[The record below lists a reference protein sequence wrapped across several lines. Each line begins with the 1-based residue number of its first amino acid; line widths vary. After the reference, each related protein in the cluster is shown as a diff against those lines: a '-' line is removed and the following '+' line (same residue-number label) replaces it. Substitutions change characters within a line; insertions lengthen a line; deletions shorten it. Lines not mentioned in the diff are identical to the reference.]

1 MSELQPP
8 RRSIPGI
15 ISHLD
20 RESRVLAIS
29 PDAGPTIMRNVDM
42 VEQTSRGGVCYRIGD
57 FSKEVFGVECVVL
70 AGIMVA
76 CVSHFKGRLDL

>member
-8 RRSIPGI
+8 RRSIPRI

-29 PDAGPTIMRNVDM
+29 PDAGITIMRNVDM
-42 VEQTSRGGVCYRIGD
+42 VEQTSCGGVCYRIGD
-57 FSKEVFGVECVVL
+57 CSKEVFGVECVVL
-70 AGIMVA
+70 SGIMVA
-76 CVSHFKGRLDL
+76 CVSDFERCLDL